1 MEIQHANMMDEI
13 TLKGKLELEQ
23 QVVLAMGFNEDKD
36 INDNNVPDVLEVEKF
51 QKEAQIKDRKQSLEE
66 KKFEQSKKEHEDKI
80 KIDKMKARNKK

>member
-1 MEIQHANMMDEI
+1 
-13 TLKGKLELEQ
+13 
-23 QVVLAMGFNEDKD
+23 MGFNEDKD